1 MLPVCIRDDLKEL
14 GLDVP
19 QDSVRIQAGL
29 SGASVY
35 RVGEYAIKRHP
46 LSHLGRLGRIH
57 QYQKRWADAFPN
69 WIPRLVAWPSSWRQ
83 AIQTILVLDDGT
95 PQGQGCW
102 ECLEWM
108 PGESIVK
115 IEQVRIEHVQ
125 AVARALGL
133 LHRHSKHGCS
143 ISEASSAF
151 DERLH
156 QRDRLLQ
163 QLLESQFRS
172 PQMSLDQIARHSKV
186 NSISDQWIDRLR
198 VSLGTARLIAF
209 ESDRAMQKL
218 CGSTTLRY
226 PIHGDSWRGNWLFEG
241 MNVSGLIDF
250 SQADIRWPG
259 FDFSRA
265 IGTMALSNRT
275 LWNEAWNSYCEVL
288 GEAGYRLDEA
298 ILMHRVSTIL
308 TLVSYIDRLGR
319 FEAIEPV
326 AWVRIEEICRDLSNR
341 NGDDQRSQA
350 HSAVPSA

>member
-1 MLPVCIRDDLKEL
+1 MLPVCIRDELKNL

-29 SGASVY
+29 SGARVY
-35 RVGEYAIKRHP
+35 RAGDYAIKQHP
-46 LSHLGRLGRIH
+46 LSRLERLARIH
-57 QYQKRWADAFPN
+57 QYQHRWADSFPD
-69 WIPRLVAWPSSWRQ
+69 WIPKLVSWPSSLSQ
-83 AIQTILVLDDGT
+83 AIPTILVLDDGT

-102 ECLEWM
+102 EGIEWM
-108 PGESIVK
+108 PGESIGR
-115 IEQVRIEHVQ
+115 IEQVRIEQVQ

-133 LHRHSKHGCS
+133 LHRHSKHGCP
-143 ISEASSAF
+143 ISEASS
-151 DERLH
+151 DCDDRLQ

-163 QLLESQFRS
+163 QLVESQFRS
-172 PQMSLDQIARHSKV
+172 PQMSLDQISQYSKG
-186 NSISDQWIDRLR
+186 NSLSDPWIDRLR

-209 ESDRAMQKL
+209 ESGRALQKL
-218 CGSTTLRY
+218 CRSTTLRY
-226 PIHGDSWRGNWLFEG
+226 PIHGDAWRGNWLFEG

-288 GEAGYRLDEA
+288 GDAGYRLDEA

-308 TLVSYIDRLGR
+308 TLVNYIDRLGR
-319 FEAIEPV
+319 SEAIEPV
-326 AWVRIEEICRDLSNR
+326 AWVRIEEICRDLSSMNR
-341 NGDDQRSQA
+341 DDQR
-350 HSAVPSA
+350 